1 MIGNCCRGAN
11 AEQGSRSACKA
22 EKKSEGGGTTA
33 SNHLKIPPNVNL
45 LSVSYHYI
53 MTVTLSLRRPNQIL
67 STPQHKF
74 PIESSQIC
82 HKTRDQFLV
91 LFQQLLLIIHLL
103 VAGLVWSLSMSFFQI
118 IKGGGHDW
126 CGVTS
131 FVSVEQSIGVSA
143 ATSPGPGLLLAPKTT
158 SSNSPDQ
165 TRAPTWV

>member
-1 MIGNCCRGAN
+1 M
-11 AEQGSRSACKA
+11 
-22 EKKSEGGGTTA
+22 
-33 SNHLKIPPNVNL
+33 
-45 LSVSYHYI
+45 
-53 MTVTLSLRRPNQIL
+53 TLSLREPNQIL
-67 STPQHKF
+67 ASPQYKF

-82 HKTRDQFLV
+82 HKTREQFLA

-143 ATSPGPGLLLAPKTT
+143 ATSPGPGPLLAPKTT
-158 SSNSPDQ
+158 SPIPQ
-165 TRAPTWV
+165 IRPEPPPGTLRAWVPHLGQVESAVVS